1 MSCSFLQV
9 LLWKYCRP
17 ILEQIRH
24 SQSLNIIAA
33 LKAPQYGER
42 LSGKKKSQQQKGLRI
57 HSPHVRL

>member
-17 ILEQIRH
+17 ILEQIKH

-33 LKAPQYGER
+33 LKGPQYGER
-42 LSGKKKSQQQKGLRI
+42 LSGKKKKKQQQ
-57 HSPHVRL
+57 

>member
-17 ILEQIRH
+17 ILEQIKH

-33 LKAPQYGER
+33 LKGPQYGER
-42 LSGKKKSQQQKGLRI
+42 LSGKKKKNNNKRGSEYTV
-57 HSPHVRL
+57 PM